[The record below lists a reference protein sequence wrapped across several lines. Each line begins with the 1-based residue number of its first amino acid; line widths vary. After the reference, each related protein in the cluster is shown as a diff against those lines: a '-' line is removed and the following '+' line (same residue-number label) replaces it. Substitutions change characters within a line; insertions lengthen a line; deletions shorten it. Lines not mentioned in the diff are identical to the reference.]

1 MQKKKVFFFIDS
13 LNGGGAERVAS
24 VIANAICDKFDLTF
38 VLLRKE
44 PIVYDLND
52 RIQIL
57 YLEDLPINSI
67 IHRIIQKAFF
77 PISYL
82 RNRIYKPI
90 AHGGVQEEEAEQN
103 SGSFEAPNQ
112 DAWTYSN
119 IK

>member
-90 AHGGVQEEEAEQN
+90 VRRIGDI
-103 SGSFEAPNQ
+103 S
-112 DAWTYSN
+112 
-119 IK
+119 